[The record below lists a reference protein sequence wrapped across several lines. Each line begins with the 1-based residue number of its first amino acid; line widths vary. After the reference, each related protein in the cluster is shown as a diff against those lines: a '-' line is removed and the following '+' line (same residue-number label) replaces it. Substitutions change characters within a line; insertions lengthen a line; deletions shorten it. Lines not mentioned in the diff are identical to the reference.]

1 MAGGG
6 GAEGRSRRR
15 RKGREV
21 SAAIPARE
29 LVRGRPEKGG
39 KENHPGAGLSRQR
52 GSRDGEAGRGGR
64 GRAARGHGVAAA
76 RRGPAPGGQAAERA
90 RAQQPAPG
98 LRPSRPPRGEKSWDE
113 LSGAGRARAAGNAS
127 GRERREEGAW
137 RVGGDGAGAGG
148 RGSPTPGPGS
158 AARGGPRGARRG
170 RGGMRRGGRGR
181 RGAARE
187 GEPRLPS
194 PGRAS
199 LGTSQRWNPRN
210 AGLPELHLQ
219 AREKCTF
226 ITVVALGE
234 GFQRWRAE
242 QGGRGETS
250 LE

>member
-39 KENHPGAGLSRQR
+39 KENPPGAGLSRQR

-158 AARGGPRGARRG
+158 AARGGAAGRAPGAGRNAAGRAGAQGGGAGRGAPAPEPRARVLG
-170 RGGMRRGGRGR
+170 DVTALESEECRAAGAPSAGPGEVHFYNCGGFGR
-181 RGAARE
+181 RFSKVE
-187 GEPRLPS
+187 G
-194 PGRAS
+194 
-199 LGTSQRWNPRN
+199 
-210 AGLPELHLQ
+210 
-219 AREKCTF
+219 
-226 ITVVALGE
+226 
-234 GFQRWRAE
+234 
-242 QGGRGETS
+242 
-250 LE
+250 

>member
-29 LVRGRPEKGG
+29 LARGRPEKGE

-52 GSRDGEAGRGGR
+52 GGRDGEAGRGGR

-76 RRGPAPGGQAAERA
+76 RRGPASGGQAAERGRA
-90 RAQQPAPG
+90 RQPAPG
-98 LRPSRPPRGEKSWDE
+98 LRPPRPPRGEKSWDE

-158 AARGGPRGARRG
+158 AARGERGARA
-170 RGGMRRGGRGR
+170 GGGEECGGARVLGDVTALESEECRAAGAPSAGQGEVAHFYKCGGFGR
-181 RGAARE
+181 RF
-187 GEPRLPS
+187 S
-194 PGRAS
+194 
-199 LGTSQRWNPRN
+199 
-210 AGLPELHLQ
+210 
-219 AREKCTF
+219 K
-226 ITVVALGE
+226 V
-234 GFQRWRAE
+234 RAE
-242 QGGRGETS
+242 QGGRGETP